1 VTGGVLAGML
11 LFSSGCRPFAK
22 SPPSEEQLAT
32 GSEVFETVCAQCHGD
47 GHGDPTNPALFGSP
61 VLEGPPSEAI
71 RVVLYGQ
78 RGKSLVN
85 GELLKGIMP
94 PQAGL
99 SDEEIAGVV
108 AYVRKTFVGRAE
120 AVSPAW
126 VAKARSDGQ

>member
-1 VTGGVLAGML
+1 MAALVGML
-11 LFSSGCRPFAK
+11 LLFGGCRPFGK

-61 VLEGPPSEAI
+61 VLEGPPSDAI

-78 RGKSLVN
+78 RGKSRVN
-85 GELLKGIMP
+85 GELLQGIMP
-94 PQAGL
+94 PQGSL